1 MTTNL
6 NSKNLNTQNLNI
18 ETTTNNLTSDSE
30 LSKETSLKKETVGI
44 NKTVYEKVCHTTV
57 ETSLN
62 VPDINPDILKVLDVS
77 GFPSITE
84 KSIHNDK
91 ISLRG
96 KINIVVLYIPD
107 GDTVSKVKSLTT
119 SADFS
124 YTADIGTSDT
134 NLQLS
139 AEVEPE
145 NFSYTLINS
154 RKISLRCILNVN
166 TKAYCQSLIE
176 IPIYHNEEIQSDLC
190 IQSQKLK
197 LCTNNITAENIIPI
211 KCNCEIP
218 SDKPPIDEILKINVF
233 PQPAEFTITDGCAT
247 AKGQLKIC
255 CIYSSLNDGEI
266 CFETE
271 TIPFEENL
279 DIPNLEEDMEGEID
293 YSLSDLYYEVR
304 ENSDGEPGIVSL
316 DINLSAIVRCHKIYE
331 PNIICDAFSTQ
342 KETKVNTV
350 TVDFEELIDNTT
362 SQFTH
367 KTNISLLEDMPEL
380 SRICDAEL
388 TADIETITIGHGEI
402 TVNGTMDIKILYLSQ
417 DGDTP
422 LCTFSKEASFTHSV
436 TVPGITDNAVIDAKI
451 FTEHLSY
458 NMTGNRSIDMR
469 IVMGLCIRS
478 FTLTK
483 ISMIKNIDLLDN
495 IQNHNIPSIVI
506 YFPKNDDTLW
516 DLAKKYRTTPD
527 ALKKCN
533 NLSDDKLPTGRKIK
547 IIR

>member
-1 MTTNL
+1 MSANF
-6 NSKNLNTQNLNI
+6 NSKNPNTQNPDIKTSTNSITLN
-18 ETTTNNLTSDSE
+18 SE
-30 LSKETSLKKETVGI
+30 LSKEIPIKKETVGI
-44 NKTVYEKVCHTTV
+44 NKTVYEKTGHTTV
-57 ETSLN
+57 ETSVN

-84 KSIHNDK
+84 KSVHNGK

-96 KINIVVLYIPD
+96 KINITVLYTPD
-107 GDTVSKVKSLTT
+107 GDTISKVKPLST

-134 NLQLS
+134 SLQLS

-154 RKISLRCILNVN
+154 RKISLRCILNIN
-166 TKAYCQSLIE
+166 TKVHHQNSVE
-176 IPIYHNEEIQSDLC
+176 IPVYNNEEQSDLC
-190 IQSQKLK
+190 VQSQRLR

-211 KCNCEIP
+211 KYDCEIP
-218 SDKPPIDEILKINVF
+218 SDKPPIGEVLKINVF
-233 PQPAEFTITDGCAT
+233 PQPAEFTITDGIT
-247 AKGQLKIC
+247 DVKGQLKIC
-255 CIYSSLNDGEI
+255 CVYSSLNDGEI

-271 TIPFEENL
+271 TVPFEESL
-279 DIPNLEEDMEGEID
+279 DVSGLEEDMEGEID

-304 ENSDGEPGIVSL
+304 DNSDGEPGIIGL
-316 DINLSAIVRCHKIYE
+316 DINLTASVRCHKIYE
-331 PNIICDAFSTQ
+331 PNIICDVFSTR

-350 TVDFEELIDNTT
+350 AVDFEELIDNTT

-367 KTNISLLEDMPEL
+367 KTNISLPEDMPEL

-388 TADIETITIGHGEI
+388 SADIENITIGHGEI
-402 TVNGTMDIKILYLSQ
+402 TVNGTMNIKILYLSQ

-422 LCTFSKEASFTHSV
+422 LCTFSKNTTFTHSV
-436 TVPGITDNAVIDAKI
+436 AVSGISDNAVIDAKI
-451 FTEHLSY
+451 FTEHISY
-458 NMTGNRSIDMR
+458 NMTGSRNIDMR

-478 FTLTK
+478 FILTK
-483 ISMIKNIDLLDN
+483 ISMIKDIDILDN
-495 IQNHNIPSIVI
+495 IQKHNMPSIVI
-506 YFPKNDDTLW
+506 CFPKNGDTLW

-527 ALKKCN
+527 ALKECN
-533 NLSDDKLPTGRKIK
+533 NISDDELPVGQKIK